1 MKLQA
6 RAKVHGVSEPCLLK
20 LRTGAPQAANPEA
33 VLWSGMTLPPDTVP
47 GTIVAPM
54 IRSIRRGPQAVVYDV
69 PDLHYLSDGDV
80 IAVRPDGFVR
90 VLYRRSSPHNSIFVT
105 DQCNSYCVMC
115 SQPPKAID
123 DRRRVGEILQL
134 IDLMD
139 PSTAELGM
147 TGGEPTLFG
156 EDFLRI
162 IRRVNDHLPAT
173 SLHVLTN
180 GRLFFY
186 RSFARA
192 VADIAHPDLML
203 GIPLYS
209 SLDWE
214 HDFIVQARGA
224 YDETLAG
231 MRNLDLNGVRIEI
244 RFVLHGL
251 TYRHLPR
258 LAAFVARNLPFVA
271 QVAIMG
277 LEPIGFA
284 QANASVLAVDDGL
297 AHDALSLAV
306 ETLAL
311 AGIPVALYNQQL
323 CHLDRA
329 LWPFA
334 VRAISDWKNDYAPEC
349 DACAVKD
356 RCGGFFSWTPAQERF
371 PRPFAADSYCGAA
384 SFRE

>member
-6 RAKVHGVSEPCLLK
+6 RARLYGISEPCLLK
-20 LRTGAPQAANPEA
+20 LGTNASPATSSDAY
-33 VLWSGMTLPPDTVP
+33 LWNGETLPADTVP

-54 IRSIRRGPQAVVYDV
+54 VRSIRPGQTAFVYDI
-69 PDLHYLSDGDV
+69 PDLDYLADGDV
-80 IAVRPDGFVR
+80 IAIRENGNVR

-115 SQPPKAID
+115 SQPPKLVD
-123 DRRRVGEILQL
+123 DRGRVREILQL

-139 PSTAELGM
+139 PSTPELGM

-156 EDFLRI
+156 EDFLHI
-162 IRRVNDHLPAT
+162 IRRVKDHMPTT

-192 VADIAHPDLML
+192 IAGVAHPDLML

-209 SLDWE
+209 SIDWE
-214 HDFIVQARGA
+214 HDFVVQARGA

-231 MRNLDLNGVRIEI
+231 IRNLDRNGVRIEI

-251 TYRHLPR
+251 TYRYLPR
-258 LAAFVARNLPFVA
+258 LASFVVRNLPFVA

-284 QANASVLAVDDGL
+284 QANASSLAVDDQ
-297 AHDALSLAV
+297 AARDVTSQAV

-311 AGIPVALYNQQL
+311 AGIPIALYNQQL

-334 VRAISDWKNDYAPEC
+334 VRAISDWKNDFAPEC
-349 DACAVKD
+349 DACAVKE
-356 RCGGFFSWTPAQERF
+356 RCGGFFSWTPPPERR
-371 PRPFAADSYCGAA
+371 PRPFATGSV
-384 SFRE
+384 E